1 MLTGVIITEVH
12 CAYSYDSSKKQ
23 VHNVI
28 EKKRKD
34 RLKIDI
40 EDIRKL
46 IPDSE
51 YVAKKLVCIQ
61 LLYDALMHKN
71 ALIECAMNCSN

>member
-1 MLTGVIITEVH
+1 MYY
-12 CAYSYDSSKKQ
+12 ASSNDSSKRQ

-46 IPDSE
+46 IPDSDFA
-51 YVAKKLVCIQ
+51 AKKLVRVTQ
-61 LLYDALMHKN
+61 H
-71 ALIECAMNCSN
+71 S